1 MIGEQSHSGTPWKY
15 LVHGLVLE
23 EEEEEEEEEAHSSW
37 D

>member
-1 MIGEQSHSGTPWKY
+1 MIGEQSHSGTSWKY

-23 EEEEEEEEEAHSSW
+23 EEEAHSCW

>member
-15 LVHGLVLE
+15 LFHGLVLE
-23 EEEEEEEEEAHSSW
+23 EEEEEAHSCW

>member
-1 MIGEQSHSGTPWKY
+1 MIGEQSHSGTSWKY

-23 EEEEEEEEEAHSSW
+23 EEEEEAHSCW

>member
-23 EEEEEEEEEAHSSW
+23 EEEEEEAHSSW

>member
-1 MIGEQSHSGTPWKY
+1 MIGEQSHSGTPLKY

-23 EEEEEEEEEAHSSW
+23 EEEEEEEAHSSW

>member
-1 MIGEQSHSGTPWKY
+1 MIGEQCHSGTSWKY

-23 EEEEEEEEEAHSSW
+23 EEEEEEEEAHSCW